1 MIFFFKGVISFWF
14 AERKSENYPLTNGFH
29 FPKRHRQV
37 PALKEL
43 HAYEKLDNQQP
54 KGKLVQSNDFH
65 VRCKIRAMAALE
77 DR

>member
-1 MIFFFKGVISFWF
+1 MVKELVY
-14 AERKSENYPLTNGFH
+14 KSQRIPG
-29 FPKRHRQV
+29 V